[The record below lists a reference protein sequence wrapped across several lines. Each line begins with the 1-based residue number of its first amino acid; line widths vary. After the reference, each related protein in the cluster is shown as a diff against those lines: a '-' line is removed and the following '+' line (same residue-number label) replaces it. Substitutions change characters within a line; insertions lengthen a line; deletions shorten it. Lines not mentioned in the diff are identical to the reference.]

1 MDNDMTQPLNVPQ
14 IPSEGL
20 SEEPPK
26 EHIPYKN
33 PRPNPGQFKKGDPRI
48 NRNGRPKSFDTLR
61 RLAQDK
67 LISRATDKD
76 GNPIVINGKPA
87 TVIEVLLQQMIESK
101 NPNERKF
108 LLEIAYGKV
117 PDELQVTGKDGKTF
131 KIDVALTGDYS
142 DEDK

>member
-1 MDNDMTQPLNVPQ
+1 MDNDMTQPLNVSQ
-14 IPSEGL
+14 IPSEEQ
-20 SEEPPK
+20 SEERA
-26 EHIPYKN
+26 PYKN
-33 PRPNPGQFKKGDPRI
+33 PRPHPGQFKKGDPRI

-101 NPNERKF
+101 NSNERRF

-117 PDELQVTGKDGKTF
+117 PDELQVSGKDGKTF
-131 KIDVALTGDYS
+131 KIDVALTGS
-142 DEDK
+142 SLDEDS